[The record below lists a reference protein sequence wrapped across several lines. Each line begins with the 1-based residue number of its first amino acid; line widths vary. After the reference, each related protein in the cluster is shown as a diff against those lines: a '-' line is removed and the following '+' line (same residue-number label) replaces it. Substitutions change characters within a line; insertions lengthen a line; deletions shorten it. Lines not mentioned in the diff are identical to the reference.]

1 VGSNAQTE
9 TLFYDGHCGLCHRA
23 VKFVLRHDRGGT
35 AFRFAPLQG
44 RTFQDA
50 LPLEQRAG
58 LPDSMVLR
66 TVDGKLLVR
75 SDAWLRILARL
86 GRGWRILGGV
96 LRVIPRP
103 VRDCSYDLVAAIRF
117 RVFGRRE
124 ELCPVVPAE
133 LRERFDP

>member
-1 VGSNAQTE
+1 VGSNSQAE
-9 TLFYDGHCGLCHRA
+9 TLFYDGHCALCHRA
-23 VKFVLRHDRGGT
+23 VKFLLRHDRGGT

-44 RTFQDA
+44 RTFKEA
-50 LPLEQRAG
+50 LSPEQRAG

-75 SDAWLRILARL
+75 SDAWLHILAQL
-86 GRGWRILGGV
+86 GGGWRILGRV
-96 LRVIPRP
+96 LRVIPRSL
-103 VRDCSYDLVAAIRF
+103 RDWSYDFVAAIRF